1 LSSLSAREK
10 YWLKVWNDRRVFEPD
25 PVAGK
30 KKTFV
35 TVPFPYMNAPVH
47 VGTAFTAV
55 RVEFY
60 ARFRRLQGYNVLFPW
75 AWHWTGKT
83 IVGMSQRL
91 KQGDKS
97 VRRAFVEVDGVPE
110 KEVEKFV
117 DPEYL
122 ASYYTKVSRQVMKDT
137 GFSIDWRR
145 EFRTVDPAFRRFVEW
160 QYLRLRELGY
170 VVQGTHPVVWC
181 PFDNS
186 PTGDHDRMEGEGVS
200 PEEFNLIKFHL
211 GEWAL
216 VAATLRPETIY
227 GATNVWVNPD
237 AEYSEARVDGE
248 LWVVSSACLTRLAE
262 QKYDVVPVRSF
273 KGSDLIGRYAM
284 APLTGK
290 SLPVLPG
297 RFVDDSLA
305 TGVVYSVPAHA
316 PYDLMALRDIQEGR
330 VQVPRQVK
338 EIADK
343 VVPIPILSLKG
354 YSQIPA
360 KDAVDRLGIK
370 DSLDQRLETATE
382 EVYSAEFHHGTLT
395 QASGPLAGL
404 TVAEAK
410 TKAAEL
416 LTKTGRFG
424 KMFELPE
431 KVVCRCGTRCYVKIL
446 ENQWFLNYS
455 NPEWK
460 AKAKLVLERAA
471 VYPEDARQW
480 FYSTIEWLNDWPCA
494 RRSGM
499 GTKIPWD
506 KDWIV
511 ETLSDS
517 TIYMAYYNIS
527 KFVNLEKIGPD
538 SLTPEVFDYIFYGRG
553 SPANLAK
560 AVKTTE
566 KRLKEIREEFTYWYP
581 VDLRNSAK
589 ELIPNHL
596 TFFAFHHAALFPEK
610 QWPKGFSVNG
620 MIQIEGKKMSKTMGN
635 FVTWRGALDRYGADG
650 FRLGLALTADGMDD
664 ADWRGQGA
672 EDAKGKVE
680 SMIPFVRKTLKSASN
695 RAPDVLDAWLISAV
709 RRRIVTAT
717 EAMEQM
723 KIRRASSAIF
733 LDLWN
738 DIRYYLHRSAT
749 PRKQT
754 LTDVFNAWVRLMSPF
769 TPFMAED
776 LNHELGGKGL
786 VCQADWPSV
795 RDFPLDE
802 GAELAEAVMNR
813 VIDDARNVLKVVK
826 GPRSKLNVY
835 VCSDAARSYF
845 FELATAKKNNGNV
858 GQIVKKYGSLKI
870 GPDRVFRL
878 AFEVGEDMLTK
889 LESQKGF
896 DEYKTLKDSSEFI
909 ASELG
914 IRVVVQK
921 AGAKDVHDP
930 ANKAKGALP
939 TKPGFFLE

>member
-1 LSSLSAREK
+1 LRRMSSRER

-25 PVAGK
+25 PVVGK
-30 KKTFV
+30 KKVFV
-35 TVPFPYMNAPVH
+35 TVPFPYMNAAVH
-47 VGTAFTAV
+47 VGTAFTAA

-60 ARFRRLQGYNVLFPW
+60 ARFKRLRGYNVLFPW

-91 KQGDKS
+91 KQGDPS
-97 VRRAFVEVDGVPE
+97 ARRAFAADGVPDA
-110 KEVEKFV
+110 EVEKFV

-160 QYLRLRELGY
+160 QYLHLRDLGY

-181 PFDNS
+181 PLDKS

-211 GEWAL
+211 GEFAL

-227 GATNVWVNPD
+227 GATNLWVNPD

-248 LWVVSSACLTRLAE
+248 LWIVSSSALTKLSE
-262 QKYDVVPVRSF
+262 QKHDVVPVRSF
-273 KGSDLIGRYAM
+273 KGSDLVGRYAM

-297 RFVDDSLA
+297 RFVDDSVA

-330 VQVPRQVK
+330 IQAPRQIK
-338 EIADK
+338 EIADTLA
-343 VVPIPILSLKG
+343 PIPILTVKG

-360 KDAVDRLGIK
+360 EDVVRRRSIK
-370 DSLDQRLETATE
+370 DSMDPNLDAATE
-382 EVYSAEFHHGTLT
+382 EVYSAEFHNGVLT
-395 QASGPLAGL
+395 QASGPMAGL
-404 TVAEAK
+404 TVKDAKAKALDLVAK
-410 TKAAEL
+410 TARL
-416 LTKTGRFG
+416 S
-424 KMFELPE
+424 KMWELPE
-431 KVVCRCGTRCYVKIL
+431 KVVCRCSTRCYVKIL

-455 NPEWK
+455 DPDWK
-460 AKAKLVLERAA
+460 AQARLVVEKAA
-471 VYPEDARQW
+471 VYPGEARQW
-480 FYSTIEWLNDWPCA
+480 FNSTIAWLNDWPCA

-499 GTKIPWD
+499 GTKLPWD

-527 KFVNLEKIGPD
+527 KFVNLERIGPD
-538 SLTPEVFDYIFYGRG
+538 NLTIEALDYILLGRG
-553 SPANLAK
+553 NPANVAK
-560 AVKTTE
+560 AAKMTE
-566 KRLKEIREEFTYWYP
+566 KRLREIRAEFDYWYP

-596 TFFAFHHAALFPEK
+596 TFCAFHHAALFPEK
-610 QWPKGFSVNG
+610 EWPRGFGING
-620 MIQIEGKKMSKTMGN
+620 MILVEGKKMSKTQGN
-635 FVTWRGALDRYGADG
+635 FITWKNALEKYGADG
-650 FRLGLALTADGMDD
+650 LRLGLALTADGMDD
-664 ADWRGQGA
+664 ADWRDRTAQ
-672 EDAKGKVE
+672 DAKSKVE
-680 SMIPFVRKTLKSASN
+680 SVIPFVKKTLKSATN
-695 RAPDVLDAWLISAV
+695 RPEDQLDTWLVSSLH
-709 RRRIVTAT
+709 RRIVTAT
-717 EAMEQM
+717 EAMEEM
-723 KIRRASSAIF
+723 KIRRASATIF

-738 DIRYYLHRSAT
+738 DIRYYLHRTRS

-754 LTDVFNAWVRLMSPF
+754 LADVFGAWLRMMSPF

-786 VCQADWPSV
+786 VCQADWPSPK
-795 RDFPLDE
+795 DFPLDE
-802 GAELAEAVMNR
+802 EAELAEDVLNR
-813 VIDDARNVLKVVK
+813 VIEDARKVLGVVK
-826 GPRSKLNVY
+826 GPRTKLNVY
-835 VCSDAARSYF
+835 VCSDLARNYF
-845 FELATAKKNNGNV
+845 FDLAAAKKKNENV
-858 GQIVKKYGSLKI
+858 GQVVKKFASLGI
-870 GPDRVFRL
+870 QPDRVFKL
-878 AFEVGEDMLTK
+878 GYDIGDEMLTK
-889 LESQKGF
+889 LLAHKGF
-896 DEYKTLKDSSEFI
+896 DEFQVLSEGSEFL
-909 ASELG
+909 SGELG
-914 IRVVVQK
+914 IPVVVRK
-921 AGAKDVHDP
+921 AGAKDIHDP
-930 ANKAKGALP
+930 AKKAKDALP

>member
-1 LSSLSAREK
+1 MTRLSSREK
-10 YWLKVWNDRRVFEPD
+10 YWLKVWTDKHVFEPD

-30 KKTFV
+30 KKVFV

-47 VGTAFTAV
+47 VGTAFTAA

-97 VRRAFVEVDGVPE
+97 VRRAFVDVDGVPE

-145 EFRTVDPAFRRFVEW
+145 EFRTVDPAFRKFVEW

-181 PFDNS
+181 PFDKS

-237 AEYSEARVDGE
+237 AEYVEARVDGE
-248 LWVVSSACLTRLAE
+248 LWVVSSSSLARLAE
-262 QKYDVVPVRSF
+262 QKHDVVPVRTF
-273 KGSDLIGRYAM
+273 RGSDLVGRYAM
-284 APLTGK
+284 APLTGR

-297 RFVDDSLA
+297 KFVDDSLA

-338 EIADK
+338 EIADGIS
-343 VVPIPILSLKG
+343 PIPILSLKG
-354 YSQIPA
+354 HTQIPA
-360 KDAVDRLGIK
+360 KDVVERLGIT
-370 DSLDQRLETATE
+370 DSLDPRLEAATA
-382 EVYSAEFHHGTLT
+382 EVYSAEFHHGVLT

-404 TVAEAK
+404 TVGEAK
-410 TKAAEL
+410 VKAVEL
-416 LTKTGRFG
+416 LTKTERLSR
-424 KMFELPE
+424 MFELPE

-446 ENQWFLNYS
+446 ENQWFLDYS
-455 NPEWK
+455 DPAWK
-460 AKAKLVLERAA
+460 AKARLVLERAA

-499 GTKIPWD
+499 GTKLPWD

-517 TIYMAYYNIS
+517 TIYMAYYSIS
-527 KFVNLEKIGPD
+527 KFVNLEKVAPD
-538 SLTPEVFDYIFYGRG
+538 SLTPEVFDYILHGKG
-553 SPANLAK
+553 NPATLAK

-566 KRLKEIREEFTYWYP
+566 KRLKDVREEFTYWYP

-596 TFFAFHHAALFPEK
+596 TFYAFHHAALFPEK
-610 QWPKGFSVNG
+610 QWPRGFGING
-620 MIQIEGKKMSKTMGN
+620 MIQIEGKKMSKTKGN

-664 ADWRGQGA
+664 ADWRGQAA
-672 EDAKGKVE
+672 EDARGKVD
-680 SMIPFVRKTLKSASN
+680 SIIPFVKKTLKSASD
-695 RAPDVLDAWLISAV
+695 RPPTVLDSWLISSV
-709 RRRIVTAT
+709 HRRIVTAT

-723 KIRRASSAIF
+723 KVRRASSTIF
-733 LDLWN
+733 LDFWN
-738 DIRYYLHRSAT
+738 DIRYYLHRTSE
-749 PRKQT
+749 PRK
-754 LTDVFNAWVRLMSPF
+754 LTVADAFNAWVRMMSPF

-786 VCQADWPSV
+786 VCQADWPSI

-802 GAELAEAVMNR
+802 GAELAEAVMNK
-813 VIDDARNVLKVVK
+813 VIDDARNVLRVVK

-835 VCSDAARSYF
+835 VCSDAARDYF
-845 FELATAKKNNGNV
+845 FELATSRKKKENV
-858 GQIVKKYGSLKI
+858 GQVVKKYAPLKI

-878 AFEVGEDMLTK
+878 TFELGEEMLTK
-889 LESQKGF
+889 LLSHRRF
-896 DEYKTLKDSSEFI
+896 DEYRTLSDAAGFMSG
-909 ASELG
+909 ELG
-914 IRVVVQK
+914 VEVVIQK
-921 AGAKDVHDP
+921 AGAKDTHDP
-930 ANKAKGALP
+930 ANKAKDALP
-939 TKPGFFLE
+939 TKPGFYLE

>member
-1 LSSLSAREK
+1 MSGPREK
-10 YWLKVWNDRRVFEPD
+10 YWLKVWKDRRVFEPD

-30 KKTFV
+30 KKAFV

-47 VGTAFTAV
+47 VGTAFTAA

-91 KQGDKS
+91 KQGDPA
-97 VRRAFVEVDGVPE
+97 VRRAFITGDGVPE

-117 DPEYL
+117 EPEYL
-122 ASYYTKVSRQVMKDT
+122 ASYYTKVSRQVMQDT

-145 EFRTVDPAFRRFVEW
+145 EFRTVDPAFRKFVEW
-160 QYLRLRELGY
+160 QYLRLKELGY

-181 PFDNS
+181 PFDKS
-186 PTGDHDRMEGEGVS
+186 PTGDHDRMDGEGVS

-211 GEWAL
+211 NEFAL

-227 GATNVWVNPD
+227 GATNIWVNPD

-248 LWVVSSACLTRLAE
+248 LWVVSSSALTRLAE
-262 QKYDVVPVRSF
+262 QKHDVVPVRSF
-273 KGSDLIGRYAM
+273 RGLELVGRYAM

-290 SLPVLPG
+290 SLPILPAK
-297 RFVDDSLA
+297 FVDDSLA

-330 VQVPRQVK
+330 VQVGRQIK
-338 EIADK
+338 EIADRLA
-343 VVPIPILSLKG
+343 PAPILSLKG

-360 KDAVDRLGIK
+360 DDAVRKLAIK
-370 DSLDQRLETATE
+370 DSMDPRLEEATSE
-382 EVYSAEFHHGTLT
+382 IYSAEFHGGVLT

-410 TKAAEL
+410 AKAVEL
-416 LTKTGRFG
+416 MAKTERLG

-455 NPEWK
+455 DSAWK
-460 AKAKLVLERAA
+460 AKAKLVIERAA
-471 VYPEDARQW
+471 VYPEEARQW
-480 FYSTIEWLNDWPCA
+480 FFSTVDWLNDWPCA

-499 GTKIPWD
+499 GTKLPWD
-506 KDWIV
+506 KEWIV

-538 SLTPEVFDYIFYGRG
+538 SLTPEVLDYVLLGKG
-553 SPANLAK
+553 QPANLAK
-560 AVKTTE
+560 AAGTTE
-566 KRLKEIREEFTYWYP
+566 KRLKELREEFTYWYP
-581 VDLRNSAK
+581 FDLRNSAK

-596 TFFAFHHAALFPEK
+596 TFCAFHHAALFPEK
-610 QWPKGFSVNG
+610 FWPRGFGING
-620 MIQIEGKKMSKTMGN
+620 MIQIEGKKMSKTKGN
-635 FVTWRGALDRYGADG
+635 FVTWRTALEKYGADG
-650 FRLGLALTADGMDD
+650 FRLALALTADGMDD
-664 ADWRGQGA
+664 ADWRDRSA

-680 SMIPFVRKTLKSASN
+680 SLIPFVKKSLRSAAIRKEGE
-695 RAPDVLDAWLISAV
+695 LDSWLVSSV
-709 RRRIVTAT
+709 HRRIVAAT

-723 KIRRASSAIF
+723 KIRRASATIF
-733 LDLWN
+733 LDFWN
-738 DIRYYLHRSAT
+738 DVRYYIHRT
-749 PRKQT
+749 DKPRKQT
-754 LTDVFNAWVRLMSPF
+754 LTDVFGAWVRMMSPF

-776 LNHELGGKGL
+776 LNHELGGRGL
-786 VCQADWPSV
+786 VAQADWPSPK
-795 RDFPLDE
+795 DFPLDE
-802 GAELAEAVMNR
+802 EAELAEDTINR
-813 VIDDARNVLKVVK
+813 VIEDARNILKVVK
-826 GPRSKLNVY
+826 GPKSKLNVY
-835 VCSDAARSYF
+835 VASETAKSYF
-845 FELATAKKNNGNV
+845 FELAVAKQKKENIGS
-858 GQIVKKYGSLKI
+858 IMKKYGSLRI
-870 GPDRVFRL
+870 QPDRVFRL
-878 AFEVGEDMLTK
+878 TFELGEDALAK
-889 LESQKGF
+889 VLSHKGF
-896 DEYKTLKDSSEFI
+896 DEFEALSGAAEFM
-909 ASELG
+909 SKELG
-914 IRVVVQK
+914 IRVFVQK
-921 AGAKDVHDP
+921 AGAKDLRDP
-930 ANKAKGALP
+930 ANKAKDALP

>member
-1 LSSLSAREK
+1 MQAREK
-10 YWLKVWNDRRVFEPD
+10 YWLKVWNEKHAFEPD

-30 KKTFV
+30 KKLFV

-47 VGTAFTAV
+47 VGTAFTASK
-55 RVEFY
+55 VEFY

-91 KQGDKS
+91 KQGDRQA
-97 VRRAFVEVDGVPE
+97 RRGFEIDGVPE
-110 KEVEKFV
+110 SEVDKFV

-122 ASYYTKVSRQVMKDT
+122 ASYYTKVSRQEMKDT
-137 GFSIDWRR
+137 GIAIDWRR
-145 EFRTVDPAFRRFVEW
+145 EFRTVDPAFRKFVEW
-160 QYLRLRELGY
+160 QYLLLKELGY

-181 PFDNS
+181 PFDKS
-186 PTGDHDRMEGEGVS
+186 PTGDHDRMEGAGVS

-248 LWVVSSACLTRLAE
+248 LWVVSSAALSRLAE
-262 QKYDVVPVRSF
+262 QKHDVVPVRSF
-273 KGSDLIGRYAM
+273 KGSELLGRFAM
-284 APLTGK
+284 APLTGR

-316 PYDLMALRDIQEGR
+316 PYDLMALRDVQEGR
-330 VQVPRQVK
+330 VPVARQVK

-343 VVPIPILSLKG
+343 ILPIPILTLKG

-360 KDAVDRLGIK
+360 KDAVEKLGIK
-370 DSLDQRLETATE
+370 DSMDARLEAATA
-382 EVYSAEFHHGTLT
+382 EVYSAEFHHGVLS

-404 TVAEAK
+404 TVSEAK
-410 TKAAEL
+410 AKAAEL
-416 LTKTGRFG
+416 LAKTERLA
-424 KMFELPE
+424 KMYELPE
-431 KVVCRCGTRCYVKIL
+431 KVVCRCGNRCYVKIL

-460 AKAKLVLERAA
+460 AKAKLVLARAA
-471 VYPEDARQW
+471 VFPDEARQW
-480 FYSTIEWLNDWPCA
+480 FYATIDWLNDWPCA

-499 GTKIPWD
+499 GTKLPWD
-506 KDWIV
+506 KEWIV

-517 TIYMAYYNIS
+517 TIYMAYYNVS

-538 SLTPEVFDYIFYGRG
+538 SLGPNVFEYIFFGKG
-553 SPANLAK
+553 NPANLAK
-560 AVKTTE
+560 AAKTTE
-566 KRLKEIREEFTYWYP
+566 KRLKDIRGEFTYWYP
-581 VDLRNSAK
+581 VDLRSSAK

-596 TFFAFHHAALFPEK
+596 TFYAFHHAALFPEK
-610 QWPKGFSVNG
+610 QWPRGFGING
-620 MIQIEGKKMSKTMGN
+620 MITIEGKKMSKTMGN
-635 FVTWRGALDRYGADG
+635 FVTWRGALEKYGADG
-650 FRLGLALTADGMDD
+650 FRLALALTADGMDD
-664 ADWRGQGA
+664 ADWRDRSAQ
-672 EDAKGKVE
+672 DAKLKVE
-680 SMIPFVRKTLKSASN
+680 SVIPFVKKSLKGAVS
-695 RAPDVLDAWLISAV
+695 RGKGELDSWLLSSV
-709 RRRIVTAT
+709 HRRILTAT
-717 EAMEQM
+717 EAMEEL
-723 KIRRASSAIF
+723 KVRRAAATIF

-738 DIRYYLHRSAT
+738 DIRYYLRRGEK

-754 LTDVFNAWVRLMSPF
+754 LDDVFGAWVRMISPF

-802 GAELAEAVMNR
+802 RAELAEAVMNK
-813 VIDDARNVLKVVK
+813 VVEDARNVLRVVK
-826 GPRSKLNVY
+826 GPRTKLNVY
-835 VCSDAARSYF
+835 VCSDSAKSYF
-845 FELATAKKNNGNV
+845 FDLAAAKKGNGNV
-858 GQIVKKYGSLKI
+858 GQVVKKFASLKI
-870 GPDRVFRL
+870 PPDRVFRL
-878 AFEVGEDMLTK
+878 VYELGDEMLAK
-889 LESQKGF
+889 LLSHREL
-896 DEYKTLKDSSEFI
+896 DECKTLTEASEFI
-909 ASELG
+909 SSELG
-914 IRVVVQK
+914 IKVVVQM
-921 AGAKDVHDP
+921 AGAKDLRDP
-930 ANKAKGALP
+930 AGRAKAALP
-939 TKPGFFLE
+939 TKPGFFIE

>member
-1 LSSLSAREK
+1 MAAREK
-10 YWLKVWNDRRVFEPD
+10 YWLKVWNDKHVFEPD
-25 PVAGK
+25 PVEGK
-30 KKTFV
+30 KKAFV
-35 TVPFPYMNAPVH
+35 TVPYPYMNAPVH
-47 VGTAFTAV
+47 VGTAFTAL

-91 KQGDKS
+91 KQGDPA
-97 VRRAFVEVDGVPE
+97 VRRAFIEVDGVPE

-137 GFSIDWRR
+137 GLSIDWRR
-145 EFRTVDPAFRRFVEW
+145 EFRTIDPAYRKFVEW

-181 PFDNS
+181 PFDKS
-186 PTGDHDRMEGEGVS
+186 PTGDHDRMDGEGVS
-200 PEEFNLIKFHL
+200 PEEFTLIKFHL
-211 GEWAL
+211 GEFAL

-227 GATNVWVNPD
+227 GATNIWVNPD
-237 AEYSEARVDGE
+237 AEYSEAKVDGD
-248 LWVVSSACLTRLAE
+248 LWIASSVALGKLAE
-262 QKYDVVPVRSF
+262 QKHDVVPVRSF
-273 KGSDLIGRYAM
+273 KGSDLVGRYAM
-284 APLTGK
+284 APLTGR

-297 RFVDDSLA
+297 KFVDDSLA

-330 VQVPRQVK
+330 VQAGRQVK

-343 VVPIPILSLKG
+343 LAPMPILTLKG
-354 YSQIPA
+354 YSEVPA
-360 KDAVDRLGIK
+360 RDAVERKGIRDSMDPRLK
-370 DSLDQRLETATE
+370 EATE
-382 EVYSAEFHHGTLT
+382 EVYSAEFHGGVLT

-404 TVAEAK
+404 TVSDAK
-410 TKAAEL
+410 AKAVEL
-416 LTKTGRFG
+416 LTKTARLSR
-424 KMFELPE
+424 MYELPE

-460 AKAKLVLERAA
+460 AKAKLVIERAA
-471 VYPEDARQW
+471 VYPEEARQW

-506 KDWIV
+506 KEWIV

-553 SPANLAK
+553 NPANLAK

-566 KRLKEIREEFTYWYP
+566 KRLRELHAEFSYWYP

-610 QWPKGFSVNG
+610 YWPRGFGING
-620 MIQIEGKKMSKTMGN
+620 MIQIEGKKMSKTKGN
-635 FVTWRGALDRYGADG
+635 FVTWRRALEKYGADG
-650 FRLGLALTADGMDD
+650 FRLALALTADGMDD
-664 ADWRGQGA
+664 ADWRERAA

-680 SMIPFVRKTLKSASN
+680 AVIPFVKKTLKSSAS
-695 RAPDVLDAWLISAV
+695 RPAAELDAWLVSSIH
-709 RRRIVTAT
+709 RRIVTAT
-717 EAMEQM
+717 EAMEEM
-723 KIRRASSAIF
+723 KIRRASATIF
-733 LDLWN
+733 LDVWN
-738 DIRYYLHRSAT
+738 DIRYYIHRTKA

-754 LTDVFNAWVRLMSPF
+754 LTDAFTAWVRMMSPF
-769 TPFMAED
+769 APFMAED

-786 VCQADWPSV
+786 VCQADWPSPK
-795 RDFPLDE
+795 DYPIDE
-802 GAELAEAVMNR
+802 EAELAEAVLNK

-826 GPRSKLNVY
+826 GPRSKLNIY
-835 VCSDAARSYF
+835 VCSDAARNYF
-845 FELATAKKNNGNV
+845 VELASAKQRKENV
-858 GQIVKKYGSLKI
+858 GQVVKKYASLKVQ
-870 GPDRVFRL
+870 PDRVFKLTFEIGEEML
-878 AFEVGEDMLTK
+878 AKVLAR
-889 LESQKGF
+889 KGF
-896 DEYKTLKDSSEFI
+896 DEFRTLSDASEFI
-909 ASELG
+909 SSELG
-914 IRVVVQK
+914 IEVAVQK
-921 AGAKDVHDP
+921 AGAKGIHDP
-930 ANKAKGALP
+930 TNKAKDALP
-939 TKPGFFLE
+939 TKPALFLE

>member
-1 LSSLSAREK
+1 MSSREK
-10 YWLKVWNDRRVFEPD
+10 YWLKVWNEKHAFEPD

-30 KKTFV
+30 RKLFV
-35 TVPFPYMNAPVH
+35 TVPYPYMNAPVH
-47 VGTAFTAV
+47 VGTAFTAA

-91 KQGDKS
+91 KQGDPAA
-97 VRRAFVEVDGVPE
+97 RRAFIEVDGVPE
-110 KEVEKFV
+110 TEVEKFV

-145 EFRTVDPAFRRFVEW
+145 EFRTIDPAYRKFVEW
-160 QYLRLRELGY
+160 QYLRLRQLGY

-181 PFDNS
+181 PFDKS
-186 PTGDHDRMEGEGVS
+186 PTGDHDRMDGAGVS
-200 PEEFNLIKFHL
+200 PGEFNLIKFHL
-211 GEWAL
+211 GEFAL

-248 LWVVSSACLTRLAE
+248 LWVVSSAALTRLAE
-262 QKYDVVPVRSF
+262 QKHDVVPVRSF
-273 KGSDLIGRYAM
+273 KGSDLVGMYAM

-290 SLPVLPG
+290 SLPILPG

-330 VQVPRQVK
+330 LAVGRQVK

-343 VVPIPILSLKG
+343 LAPIPILSLKG

-360 KDAVDRLGIK
+360 RDAVDRLGIK
-370 DSLDQRLETATE
+370 DSMDPRLEAATE
-382 EVYSAEFHHGTLT
+382 EVYSAEFHRGILT
-395 QASGPLAGL
+395 PGSGPLAGL
-404 TVAEAK
+404 TVSEAK
-410 TKAAEL
+410 TKAVEL
-416 LTKTGRFG
+416 LAKTARLS

-455 NPEWK
+455 NQEWK
-460 AKAKLVLERAA
+460 ARARLVIERAA
-471 VYPEDARQW
+471 VYPEEARQW

-499 GTKIPWD
+499 GTKLPWD
-506 KDWIV
+506 KEWIV

-538 SLTPEVFDYIFYGRG
+538 NLTPEVFDYVFYGRG

-560 AVKTTE
+560 AAKTTE
-566 KRLKEIREEFTYWYP
+566 KRLKELRTEFTYWYP

-610 QWPKGFSVNG
+610 QWPRSLGING
-620 MIQIEGKKMSKTMGN
+620 MIQIDGKKMSKTKGN
-635 FVTWRGALDRYGADG
+635 FVTWKGALEKYGADG
-650 FRLGLALTADGMDD
+650 FRLALALIADGMDD
-664 ADWRGQGA
+664 ADWRDRAAQ
-672 EDAKGKVE
+672 DAKEKVE
-680 SMIPFVRKTLKSASN
+680 SVIPFVKKTLKSAASREEN
-695 RAPDVLDAWLISAV
+695 ELDSWLVSSFH
-709 RRRIVTAT
+709 RRIVTAT

-723 KIRRASSAIF
+723 KIRRASATVF
-733 LDLWN
+733 LDVWN
-738 DIRYYLHRSAT
+738 DVRYYVHRTRS

-754 LTDVFNAWVRLMSPF
+754 LVDVFNAWVRMMSPF
-769 TPFMAED
+769 APFMAED

-786 VCQADWPSV
+786 VSQADWPSPK
-795 RDFPLDE
+795 DFPLDE
-802 GAELAEAVMNR
+802 EAELAEAVVNK
-813 VIDDARNVLKVVK
+813 VLEDARNILKVVK
-826 GPRSKLNVY
+826 GPRSKLNIY
-835 VCSDAARSYF
+835 ACSDAARSYF
-845 FELATAKKNNGNV
+845 AELATAKQKKENI
-858 GQIVKKYGSLKI
+858 GQVVKKFAALKI
-870 GPDRVFRL
+870 QPDRVFKL
-878 AFEVGEDMLTK
+878 TFEIGDEMLTK
-889 LESQKGF
+889 LLSHRGF
-896 DEYKTLKDSSEFI
+896 DEFKILSEASEFMS
-909 ASELG
+909 SELG
-914 IRVVVQK
+914 IKVVVQK
-921 AGAKDVHDP
+921 AGAKAIQDP
-930 ANKAKGALP
+930 ANKAKDALP
-939 TKPGFFLE
+939 TKPAFFLE

>member
-1 LSSLSAREK
+1 MASREK
-10 YWLKVWNDRRVFEPD
+10 YWLKVWNDKHVFEPD

-30 KKTFV
+30 KKAFV
-35 TVPFPYMNAPVH
+35 TVPYPYMNAPVH
-47 VGTAFTAV
+47 VGTAFTAA

-60 ARFRRLQGYNVLFPW
+60 ARFKRLQGYNVLFPW

-91 KQGDKS
+91 KQGDKAA
-97 VRRAFVEVDGVPE
+97 RRAFVEIDGVPE
-110 KEVEKFV
+110 KEVDKFV

-145 EFRTVDPAFRRFVEW
+145 EFRTIDPAYRKFVEW

-181 PFDNS
+181 PFDSS

-200 PEEFNLIKFHL
+200 PVEFNLIKFHL
-211 GEWAL
+211 GEFAL

-237 AEYSEARVDGE
+237 AEYTEARVDGE
-248 LWVVSSACLTRLAE
+248 LWVVSSSAITHLAE
-262 QKYDVVPVRSF
+262 QKHEVVPVRSF
-273 KGSDLIGRYAM
+273 KGSDLVGSYAM

-290 SLPVLPG
+290 SLPILPG
-297 RFVDDSLA
+297 KFVDDSLA

-316 PYDLMALRDIQEGR
+316 PYDLAALRDIQTGK
-330 VQVPRQVK
+330 VPVARQVK

-343 VVPIPILSLKG
+343 LAPVPILMLKG
-354 YSQIPA
+354 YSQVPA
-360 KDAVDRLGIK
+360 KDVVDKLGVT
-370 DSLDQRLETATE
+370 DSTDRRLEEATQE
-382 EVYSAEFHHGTLT
+382 LYSAEFHNGVLT
-395 QASGPLAGL
+395 QSSGPLAGL

-410 TKAAEL
+410 TKAVEL
-416 LTKTGRFG
+416 LAKTGRLG
-424 KMFELPE
+424 KMLELPE

-455 NPEWK
+455 NPSWK
-460 AKAKLVLERAA
+460 AKAKLVIDRAS
-471 VYPEDARQW
+471 VFPEDARQW
-480 FYSTIEWLNDWPCA
+480 FYSTIGWLNDWPCA

-499 GTKIPWD
+499 GTKLPWD
-506 KDWIV
+506 KEWIV

-517 TIYMAYYNIS
+517 TIYMAYYNVS

-538 SLTPEVFDYIFYGRG
+538 SLTPEVLDYVFFGKG
-553 SPANLAK
+553 NPANLAK
-560 AVKTTE
+560 AAKTTE
-566 KRLKEIREEFTYWYP
+566 KRLKDLHSEFTYWYP

-610 QWPKGFSVNG
+610 QWPRGFGING
-620 MIQIEGKKMSKTMGN
+620 MIQIEGKKMSKTKGN
-635 FVTWRGALDRYGADG
+635 FVTWRWAVEKYGADG
-650 FRLGLALTADGMDD
+650 FRLALALTADGMDD
-664 ADWRGQGA
+664 ADWRDRAA
-672 EDAKGKVE
+672 EDSKEKAEAV
-680 SMIPFVRKTLKSASN
+680 IPFVRKSLRSATN
-695 RAPDVLDAWLISAV
+695 REETELDSWLISSV
-709 RRRIVTAT
+709 HRRIVTAT

-723 KIRRASSAIF
+723 KIRRASATIF

-738 DIRYYLHRSAT
+738 DVRYYLHRTRA

-754 LTDVFNAWVRLMSPF
+754 LVDVFNAWVRMMSPF

-786 VCQADWPSV
+786 VCQADWPSPG
-795 RDFPLDE
+795 DFPLDE
-802 GAELAEAVMNR
+802 DAELAEAVVNR
-813 VIDDARNVLKVVK
+813 VIDDARNILKVVK

-835 VCSDAARSYF
+835 VCSDGARGYFLDLAA
-845 FELATAKKNNGNV
+845 AKQKKENV
-858 GQIVKKYGSLKI
+858 GPIIKKHASLKI
-870 GPDRVFRL
+870 QPDRVFKL
-878 AFEVGEDMLTK
+878 AFELGEDLLGK
-889 LESQKGF
+889 LIARKGF
-896 DEYKTLKDSSEFI
+896 NEFMSLTA
-909 ASELG
+909 ASDFMSKELG
-914 IRVVVQK
+914 VKVAVQK
-921 AGAKDVHDP
+921 SGAPGIHDPRNRAKD
-930 ANKAKGALP
+930 ALP
-939 TKPGFFLE
+939 AKPAFYLE